1 MWENFFKPQSVAV
14 VGASRNEE
22 KLGYQVVN
30 KLLEAD
36 FSGEI
41 YPLNPKLA
49 GKDLL
54 GRRVYARLAEVP
66 GKVDL
71 VVVVIPRDFVLPIIE
86 DCGSKGARSVVIIS
100 AGFKEVGEEGAS
112 LEDKILKMAK
122 RWGIRVIGPNC
133 LGIINAHW
141 NLNASFAPSSPSKGN
156 IAFFSQSGALGTAIL
171 DRLRKEGVGIS
182 KFISLGNKM
191 DIDEVD
197 ILEMLKDD
205 DETRVILGYLESIGK
220 GRDFMRLARAAAQ
233 VKPLIIIKSGRGEK
247 GKKAASSHTG
257 SLAGQDEA
265 YGVAFRQAGVL
276 RADTFGQA
284 LGMVKAFS
292 SQPLLEGNRVV
303 VLTNAGG
310 AGILATDACEKSSLE
325 MASLGDETKKKLQDR
340 LPAHISLSNPV
351 DILGDAK
358 ADRYQI
364 ATREILADQGVDGIL
379 LLLAPQAATDPG
391 TVAEVVAEEAGAAK
405 PILACFMGHDKVKDA
420 VDILQ
425 GSGIPNYED
434 PEYAVM
440 AMEGMYRYLEWKK
453 KPPGIMR
460 KFLVDDDAVQ
470 RILDNSKES
479 GYLEIGG
486 SEALKVIQAYG
497 IPVVK
502 SYLARSEEEALRIGK
517 LLDSPVV
524 MKIESPQVLHKS
536 EVGGVKVGI
545 NKEEIVSCFRDMLE
559 RVGRIVGK
567 DRIKGICI
575 QPLVREGKEVLI
587 GVSYDDVFGH
597 MIRFGLGGK
606 YVEIY
611 KDTSTRVA
619 PLTSE
624 EPKEMIEETEYIS
637 QLLRGVRGEAASDIP
652 LVEELLLRLSQLITH
667 FPQIK
672 EVEANPLVVWKEG
685 AVAIDARLRFQ

>member
-36 FSGEI
+36 FRGEI

-122 RWGIRVIGPNC
+122 RWGIRIIGPNC

-141 NLNASFAPSSPSKGN
+141 NLNASFAPSASSKGN

-205 DETRVILGYLESIGK
+205 DETRVILGYLESISK
-220 GRDFMRLARAAAQ
+220 GRDFMRLAKATAQ

-379 LLLAPQAATDPG
+379 LLLTPQAATDPG
-391 TVAEVVAEEAGAAK
+391 TVAEAVVEEAGAAK
-405 PILACFMGHDKVKDA
+405 PILACFMGHDKIKDA

-434 PEYAVM
+434 PEHAVM

-470 RILDNSKES
+470 KILDNSKES

-517 LLDSPVV
+517 LLDTSLV

-611 KDTSTRVA
+611 KDTSTRVT

-637 QLLRGVRGEAASDIP
+637 QLLRGVRGESASDIP

>member
-1 MWENFFKPQSVAV
+1 
-14 VGASRNEE
+14 
-22 KLGYQVVN
+22 
-30 KLLEAD
+30 
-36 FSGEI
+36 
-41 YPLNPKLA
+41 
-49 GKDLL
+49 
-54 GRRVYARLAEVP
+54 
-66 GKVDL
+66 
-71 VVVVIPRDFVLPIIE
+71 
-86 DCGSKGARSVVIIS
+86 
-100 AGFKEVGEEGAS
+100 
-112 LEDKILKMAK
+112 
-122 RWGIRVIGPNC
+122 
-133 LGIINAHW
+133 
-141 NLNASFAPSSPSKGN
+141 
-156 IAFFSQSGALGTAIL
+156 
-171 DRLRKEGVGIS
+171 
-182 KFISLGNKM
+182 
-191 DIDEVD
+191 
-197 ILEMLKDD
+197 
-205 DETRVILGYLESIGK
+205 
-220 GRDFMRLARAAAQ
+220 MRLAKATAQ
-233 VKPLIIIKSGRGEK
+233 VKPLIVIKSGRGEK
-247 GKKAASSHTG
+247 GGKAVSSHTG
-257 SLAGQDEA
+257 ALAGQDEA
-265 YGVAFRQAGVL
+265 YGVAFRQTGVL
-276 RADTFGQA
+276 RAHTFGQA

-310 AGILATDACEKSSLE
+310 AGILATDACEKSSLK

-340 LPAHISLSNPV
+340 LPPHISLSNPV

-364 ATREILADQGVDGIL
+364 ATREILADQGVDGVL
-379 LLLAPQAATDPG
+379 LLLTPQAATD
-391 TVAEVVAEEAGAAK
+391 TRRVAEVVSEEAGATK
-405 PILACFMGHDKVKDA
+405 PVLACFMGYDKVKDA
-420 VDILQ
+420 VDVLQ

-434 PEYAVM
+434 PESAVM

-453 KPPGIMR
+453 KPPGTMR
-460 KFLVDDDAVQ
+460 NFPVDNHAVQ

-486 SEALKVIQAYG
+486 SEALRLIQAYG

-502 SYLARSEEEALRIGK
+502 NYLARSEEEALRIGE
-517 LLDSPVV
+517 LLDTPLV
-524 MKIESPQVLHKS
+524 MKVESPQILHKS

-559 RVGRIVGK
+559 EVRRIVGK

-575 QPLVREGKEVLI
+575 QPQVREGKEVLM

-611 KDTSTRVA
+611 KDTSTRAA

-637 QLLRGVRGEAASDIP
+637 KLLRGVRGEAACDIP

-672 EVEANPLVVWKEG
+672 EVEANPLVVWRKG
-685 AVAIDARLRFQ
+685 AVAIDARLRFE